1 MRRFYHAPGSLKS
14 SSTSDKYHSRRQRRS
29 LIASRRKTSVKSS
42 KGPHGDV
49 QGERYSHG
57 LFVAVVVLFL
67 FVLTLDGKVSIPLLI
82 LASSIESE
90 RGAGCTER
98 DEYTLI
104 NSIKPGP
111 ELILTGGLGR
121 LLKQTVDSVRPIT
134 ASG

>member
-1 MRRFYHAPGSLKS
+1 M
-14 SSTSDKYHSRRQRRS
+14 
-29 LIASRRKTSVKSS
+29 
-42 KGPHGDV
+42 
-49 QGERYSHG
+49 
-57 LFVAVVVLFL
+57 FVAVVVLFL